1 MEQFTL
7 SIPSCDEEVRKLI
20 ARAML
25 FFSEKKK
32 EGLARLVDDYIFRL
46 ALDETVTNAVVH
58 GNGKNPGKRVTVC
71 INVFEAGLKLRV
83 SDEGAGFNPLVVGDP
98 RTEKLRWRR
107 GGRGVHLMR
116 SFGTVKWDTDSR
128 CVTVEL

>member
-7 SIPSCDEEVRKLI
+7 SIPSCDEEARTLI

-32 EGLARLVDDYIFRL
+32 EGLARSVDDYIFRL

-58 GNGKNPGKRVTVC
+58 GNGKNPRKRVTVS
-71 INVFEAGLKLRV
+71 ISVFEAGLKLRV
-83 SDEGAGFNPLVVGDP
+83 SDEGAGFNPLAVGDP
-98 RTEKLRWRR
+98 RTERLRWRR

-116 SFGTVKWDTDSR
+116 SFGTVKWDTGSR